1 MINWIKFL
9 FKKKFGSA
17 SETIQY
23 SQSKISSSSCRS
35 VSNETV
41 ATQKKISNSHSFSIS
56 ELNSIILSFEKNI
69 EKFLA
74 SLKDNSFFKETESN
88 KNTIISIREMI
99 VSSNLSLLLKSKIIE
114 YSAKYLEISISLSRE
129 IVKIGDIK
137 KHISDAKSSKKLK
150 QHLSFLSITS
160 WKSLFGKQSKKK
172 STHKQLASNHLTCE
186 AQSNHFGISSNYQLK
201 QANMVSLHECISQ
214 FLVNIIEIENILEQR
229 KKDFDGNKNANEIVN
244 ELFNDLD
251 ELIKHEKLVII
262 YNLCLFAFSYLFIA
276 KELLEPDFANL
287 LCKYAYIFYTIFLIL
302 NFKIFP
308 LSITS

>member
-1 MINWIKFL
+1 MRGKNLKENESN
-9 FKKKFGSA
+9 KKSA
-17 SETIQY
+17 DYIR
-23 SQSKISSSSCRS
+23 K
-35 VSNETV
+35 
-41 ATQKKISNSHSFSIS
+41 
-56 ELNSIILSFEKNI
+56 IILS
-69 EKFLA
+69 
-74 SLKDNSFFKETESN
+74 
-88 KNTIISIREMI
+88 
-99 VSSNLSLLLKSKIIE
+99 SNLYLILKSKINE

-129 IVKIGDIK
+129 IVKIGELK
-137 KHISDAKSSKKLK
+137 SYLSDAKSSKHSK
-150 QHLSFLSITS
+150 HNFLCLPS

-262 YNLCLFAFSYLFIA
+262 YNLCLFAFSYLFKA
-276 KELLEPDFANL
+276 KELIEPDFANL

-302 NFKIFP
+302 NFKIFH
-308 LSITS
+308 